1 MAWQAYGP
9 CCEDSAKD
17 SKAANCGQC
26 GNALL
31 RCHGYAVCGAL
42 LEHGGHCE
50 HHVNPVLELDP
61 GFSPA
66 RLGEDEHLS
75 IDLKLTNLSPAARL
89 TELRA
94 HVRYGDSD
102 DWTRKS
108 IPARTLNPLK
118 AHEFSLDIGRLAAG
132 TQKAEVALD
141 FHAEIGTCTERY
153 AFSST
158 ILLRVDQKDTRTIK
172 KTINIKNSKLAAGA
186 AGVVTTGDTIMD
198 GSRPSM
204 DRPANPPIVLKLLQR
219 NATFELDQEVR
230 GYPEGSIERD
240 VELIF
245 RNFVKEHHTPIPRPF
260 LHKRKLRCGRDGV
273 QIKKD
278 PNDLCLRAMNS
289 ASGQWDQKA
298 SMQIS
303 RHHFDLLLQDGRLHL
318 MDRPRSAGVWI
329 DNERVAPL
337 KPQVLK
343 NGSCVSLLLRQVP
356 HPIRFR
362 LQFLDDRQEI
372 THIVLRREG

>member
-1 MAWQAYGP
+1 
-9 CCEDSAKD
+9 
-17 SKAANCGQC
+17 
-26 GNALL
+26 
-31 RCHGYAVCGAL
+31 L

-318 MDRPRSAGVWI
+318 MDRPKSAGVWI